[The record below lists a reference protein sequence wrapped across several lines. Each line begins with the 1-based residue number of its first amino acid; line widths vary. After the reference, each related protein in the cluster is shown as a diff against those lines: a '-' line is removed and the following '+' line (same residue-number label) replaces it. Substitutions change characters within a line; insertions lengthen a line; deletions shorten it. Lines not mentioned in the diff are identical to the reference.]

1 MSFIG
6 DEFSPAKGAGFQ
18 AQSANVADALGGGQL
33 EQSYANTQSGLNQ
46 QQQFINALQG
56 QNGIG
61 NQSSVFAQQQALANQ
76 LGAQSRGE
84 GPNPANAQLAQ
95 ATGRNVEQQAALMGS
110 QRGASA
116 NAGLMARQASMRGG
130 DIQQQAAGQAATMNA
145 QQQLAAQSALQQQ
158 QSMMGGMATQ
168 QVGQQAGAISNY
180 NQFAQNQNS
189 AYLNALA
196 QRNAAN
202 VGMQQNINTTM
213 GGIAGI
219 NAQGQWQTT
228 GGLMK
233 GLSSAASMMGGG
245 GGGGGAAGAAPAA
258 MAHGGMV
265 HKYAIG
271 GEVPPQS
278 FVATINGPS
287 LASANVSG
295 GAGFSSP
302 TFDSG
307 MTNAI
312 GDAAKSLAKKQ
323 PINKTPPG
331 PTQGQNGNKNE
342 SVNAFGD
349 PTDWRGAAANT
360 SLADYT
366 PGTGHSDV
374 SGAEGPTVQEPVN
387 MSMNNSPMMARGG
400 QVRRYA
406 EGGEAEAAPPQQQA
420 QPDVQQQQAA
430 PLQESQP
437 VQSQSSTQIESS
449 KPESFA
455 ASALS
460 SGNVAADVS
469 GGASFSSPSFDSG
482 MKDAFTPPSSG
493 GGGGGGGGGGS
504 SSMMSMLPMLAMAA
518 SRGGPVPGKAQV
530 HGDSLKNDK
539 VKAMLSPGEIVIPR
553 SITQG
558 PNAVDKSAQFVQAI
572 LAKNG
577 RGKKNG

>member
-18 AQSANVADALGGGQL
+18 AQSANVGDALGGGQL

-61 NQSSVFAQQQALANQ
+61 NQSNVFNQQQALANQ
-76 LGAQSRGE
+76 LNMQAQGQ

-110 QRGASA
+110 QRGSSA
-116 NAGLMARQASMRGG
+116 NAGLMARQAAQRGG
-130 DIQQQAAGQAATMNA
+130 DIQQQSAGQAAVMNA

-158 QSMMGGMATQ
+158 QSMMGGLATQ

-180 NQFAQNQNS
+180 NQFAQNQYGAN
-189 AYLNALA
+189 LNALA

-233 GLSSAASMMGGG
+233 GLSSAGGLTGGGG
-245 GGGGGAAGAAPAA
+245 GGGGGAA

-265 HKYAIG
+265 HNYAIG

-278 FVATINGPS
+278 FAVSAPS
-287 LASANVSG
+287 SGLASANVSG
-295 GAGFSSP
+295 GAGFSAP
-302 TFDSG
+302 TIGNIMPQDQSG
-307 MTNAI
+307 
-312 GDAAKSLAKKQ
+312 GQQKPEKK
-323 PINKTPPG
+323 P
-331 PTQGQNGNKNE
+331 
-342 SVNAFGD
+342 GD
-349 PTDWRGAAANT
+349 PLN
-360 SLADYT
+360 
-366 PGTGHSDV
+366 PPQKV
-374 SGAEGPTVQEPVN
+374 EGP
-387 MSMNNSPMMARGG
+387 MNEG
-400 QVRRYA
+400 QTKPIAPAGATMYA
-406 EGGEAEAAPPQQQA
+406 EGGEAEESPQQQVPEQQA
-420 QPDVQQQQAA
+420 PIQDQPNLQTQAA
-430 PLQESQP
+430 P
-437 VQSQSSTQIESS
+437 IETN

-455 ASALS
+455 ANNMSGGNTSAS
-460 SGNVAADVS
+460 VS
-469 GGASFSSPSFDSG
+469 GGSAFSSPSFDSG
-482 MKDAFTPPSSG
+482 MGSAFQGLSGIGQMISGSGSSG
-493 GGGGGGGGGGS
+493 GGGGMGS
-504 SSMMSMLPMLAMAA
+504 MAMLAA
-518 SRGGPVPGKAQV
+518 SKGGNVPGKAKV
-530 HGDSLKNDK
+530 NGDSLKNDK

-553 SITQG
+553 SIAQG
-558 PNAVDKSAQFVQAI
+558 PNAADKSAQFVQAI

-577 RGKKNG
+577 RSKKNG